1 MAQQLKWLLT
11 VLRSPADYGGAL
23 YKTFLSVLV
32 LFLDLFD
39 YLVGDRFAVA
49 DDEDAEGR
57 EDKGYR
63 AIVEQGHI
71 CAGKH
76 TDDTVDYRGSYLC
89 GEGCGVVIAG
99 ECADL
104 VDTAYFKHERQGV
117 DGDEHI
123 RRAAHDKSYPDER
136 SAECVD
142 VKYLGQE
149 ICAERND
156 EYDESA
162 EYCLFAA
169 ELLAE
174 PACRNSGDCGSGGK
188 CSGHDGCLSGGLMK
202 NLIGKQRE
210 ES

>member
-1 MAQQLKWLLT
+1 M
-11 VLRSPADYGGAL
+11 
-23 YKTFLSVLV
+23 
-32 LFLDLFD
+32 
-39 YLVGDRFAVA
+39 A

-57 EDKGYR
+57 EDEGYR

-142 VKYLGQE
+142 VKYLGEQ
-149 ICAERND
+149 ICAECDD
-156 EYDESA
+156 EYGKSA
-162 EYCLFAA
+162 EYGLLRPNFLPSQPAGMAA
-169 ELLAE
+169 TAE
-174 PACRNSGDCGSGGK
+174 AAANAVV
-188 CSGHDGCLSGGLMK
+188 MMVA
-202 NLIGKQRE
+202 
-210 ES
+210 

>member
-1 MAQQLKWLLT
+1 M
-11 VLRSPADYGGAL
+11 

-39 YLVGDRFAVA
+39 YLIGNRFAVA
-49 DDEDAEGR
+49 DDEDAESR
-57 EDKGYR
+57 EDEGYR

-104 VDTAYFKHERQGV
+104 VDTADLEHEGQGV

-123 RRAAHDKSYPDER
+123 RSAADNESYPDK
-136 SAECVD
+136 SAAEGVD
-142 VKYLGQE
+142 MKYLSQE

-162 EYCLFAA
+162 EDGLFAA

-210 ES
+210 EG